1 MKSTD
6 IMTEVLEADVLIAA
20 PVAKH
25 HGGAG
30 VSLTMKGM
38 MGLIYNRGVMHS
50 RYDLHTSIVD
60 LCTRLKAHL
69 ALIDA
74 TRVLTTNGPGGPG
87 KVERPRT
94 VIASRDMVAADA
106 MAVSM
111 FRWYDKQVEP
121 RQVKYIRMAHERS
134 LGRMDVEN
142 LRVAKVA
149 V

>member
-1 MKSTD
+1 MLFRS
-6 IMTEVLEADVLIAA
+6 
-20 PVAKH
+20 
-25 HGGAG
+25 
-30 VSLTMKGM
+30 
-38 MGLIYNRGVMHS
+38 
-50 RYDLHTSIVD
+50 
-60 LCTRLKAHL
+60 LKAHL

-121 RQVKYIRMAHERS
+121 RQVKHIRIAHERGF
-134 LGRMDVEN
+134 GRMDVEN